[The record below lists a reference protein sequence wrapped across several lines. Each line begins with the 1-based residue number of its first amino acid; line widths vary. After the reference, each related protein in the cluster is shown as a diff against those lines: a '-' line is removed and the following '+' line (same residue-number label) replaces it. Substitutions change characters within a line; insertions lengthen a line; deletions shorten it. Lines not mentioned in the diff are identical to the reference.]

1 MHRETLLEGSDKK
14 LQVCVGITN
23 KHRHFI
29 QHIYNIVD
37 KTGVSQ
43 NGYPCINIQN
53 GHQRKL
59 ITLLHVQDCKI

>member
-29 QHIYNIVD
+29 QHIYTIVD
-37 KTGVSQ
+37 ITGTLVVFHKTGTLA
-43 NGYPCINIQN
+43 
-53 GHQRKL
+53 L
-59 ITLLHVQDCKI
+59 IYKMGIRGS

>member
-29 QHIYNIVD
+29 QQIYTLVD
-37 KTGVSQ
+37 KTGTLVVFHKM
-43 NGYPCINIQN
+43 GTLA
-53 GHQRKL
+53 L
-59 ITLLHVQDCKI
+59 IYKMGIRGS

>member
-37 KTGVSQ
+37 KTGTLVVYHKT
-43 NGYPCINIQN
+43 GTLA
-53 GHQRKL
+53 L
-59 ITLLHVQDCKI
+59 IYKMGIRRS